1 MTHFDLSWKNH
12 HLSLGRRTCIM
23 GILNV
28 TPDSFSDGG
37 QYFSLQ
43 RAVNRAKQMVEEGA
57 DIIDIGGESSRP
69 NASPVATPEEIRR
82 VVPVIKELVRHIDV
96 PISVDTVKSEV
107 ARLALDA
114 GAAMINDIT
123 ALTGDPAM
131 AKVVADYQVPVI
143 LMHMKGTPSTMQND
157 PAYGENPV
165 GEISAY
171 LQEAMA
177 RVEAAGIPRE
187 RIIIDPGIGFGKTVG
202 HNCTIIKHLKNFEAL
217 GVPILM
223 GTSRK
228 SFIRRTLESQGET
241 VSMDEMDLGTQ
252 ATVSASILGGAHIV
266 RVHDVKS
273 TATTVRIMDSIV
285 SAR

>member
-12 HLSLGRRTCIM
+12 HLTLGRRTCIM

-69 NASPVATPEEIRR
+69 NASPVASPEEIRR

-143 LMHMKGTPSTMQND
+143 LMHMKGTPSTMQNA
-157 PAYGENPV
+157 PTYGQDPV

-177 RVEAAGIPRE
+177 RAEAAGIPRE
-187 RIIIDPGIGFGKTVG
+187 RIILDPGIGFGKTVG
-202 HNCTIIKHLKNFEAL
+202 HNCSVIKHLRDFESL

-228 SFIRRTLESQGET
+228 SFIRRTLETQGKT
-241 VSMDEMDLGTQ
+241 VPMDEMDLGTQ

-266 RVHDVKS
+266 RVHDVKA
-273 TATTVRIMDSIV
+273 TATTVRIMDNIV